1 MAEQIADQFIEAV
14 SSLITPVANVQNTTL
29 YAPLTEQ
36 TGTGPICGI
45 GVNLSLV
52 HSPPLHVKSEHYT
65 YITIVESIEPSSPA
79 ERAGLQVDD
88 VIVSV
93 NDKTVDDGQTI
104 FLPEGLAEMIRGPE
118 GSFVEVTVG
127 RDDRLFKYTLRR
139 EAVSKSAAVSPRS
152 TLRKIAMP
160 ITPDFD
166 RRLDNFEDRLL

>member
-14 SSLITPVANVQNTTL
+14 SSIITPVANVQNTTL
-29 YAPLTEQ
+29 CAPLTQ
-36 TGTGPICGI
+36 QTGPICGI

-79 ERAGLQVDD
+79 EKAGLQVDD

-93 NDKTVDDGQTI
+93 DDKTVADGQTI
-104 FLPEGLAEMIRGPE
+104 FLPEELAEMIRGPE

-127 RDDRLFKYTLRR
+127 RDDRLFKYSLRR
-139 EAVSKSAAVSPRS
+139 EAVSKSAAVSPID
-152 TLRKIAMP
+152 TWRKIATP
-160 ITPDFD
+160 ITPDCD
-166 RRLDNFEDRLL
+166 RRLDNFDDLLLR

>member
-1 MAEQIADQFIEAV
+1 MAEQFADQFIEAV

-29 YAPLTEQ
+29 YAPLTQ
-36 TGTGPICGI
+36 QTGPICGI

-79 ERAGLQVDD
+79 ERAGLQADD

-93 NDKTVDDGQTI
+93 NGKTMDDGQTI
-104 FLPEGLAEMIRGPE
+104 LLPEELAEMIRGPE

-127 RDDRLFKYTLRR
+127 RDDRLFKYSLRR
-139 EAVSKSAAVSPRS
+139 EAVSKSTPVSPMNA
-152 TLRKIAMP
+152 LRKFATP
-160 ITPDFD
+160 ITPECD
-166 RRLDNFEDRLL
+166 RQLDNFEDRLL